1 MIRILQ
7 FKFLF
12 LFFLLSSQTSLA
24 QTGDHPESTEKE
36 NTIPVYNA
44 GFKTL
49 SGVNNR
55 IDKESLNSIQ
65 SNSVISDN
73 EISSS
78 NYASIFL
85 IEGNKKKEVGLFDYN
100 QMPFD
105 VQKKIDFNK
114 ATGKNLLDGI
124 AKAFTVEIK
133 SYTNAVSA
141 KTGLSF
147 LERDSRFLNTEFVS
161 TGIVRVNVINSFDSV
176 ELKESML
183 GAGISFNFL
192 NEFYFINE

>member
-1 MIRILQ
+1 MIRFLQ

-12 LFFLLSSQTSLA
+12 LFFLLLSQTSLA
-24 QTGDHPESTEKE
+24 QTVDNSENPEKE

-65 SNSVISDN
+65 SNSVISNN

-78 NYASIFL
+78 NNASIFL
-85 IEGNKKKEVGLFDYN
+85 IEGNKEKEVGLFDYN

-105 VQKKIDFNK
+105 VQKKIDLNK
-114 ATGKNLLDGI
+114 ATRKILLDGI

-133 SYTNAVSA
+133 SCTNSVST
-141 KTGLSF
+141 KTILGF
-147 LERDSRFLNTEFVS
+147 LNKDIRFLNTEFVS
-161 TGIVRVNVINSFDSV
+161 PGIVRLNVINSFDSV
-176 ELKESML
+176 ELKELML

-192 NEFYFINE
+192 NEFYFIKD